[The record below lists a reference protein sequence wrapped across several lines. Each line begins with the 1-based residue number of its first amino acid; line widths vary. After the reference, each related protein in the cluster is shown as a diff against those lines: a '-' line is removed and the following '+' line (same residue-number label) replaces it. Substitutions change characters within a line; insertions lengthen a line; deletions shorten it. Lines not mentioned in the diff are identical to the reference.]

1 MSHFKSLIARWRCL
15 FKGERREED
24 TNNNPTMIYR
34 FNQAKG
40 DASLL
45 FTRTISFEIQQVSPS
60 RDGNC
65 RDPGCISIHYAP
77 HLFPKGGVCYLN
89 GGGVVV
95 TLILYIYAHVYLG
108 IERKSK
114 AVVIYGEAVPEIKSE
129 RQRKLTENEKSSR
142 STIGENKRGP
152 GAHCQLASTAPSYL

>member
-1 MSHFKSLIARWRCL
+1 M
-15 FKGERREED
+15 
-24 TNNNPTMIYR
+24 
-34 FNQAKG
+34 
-40 DASLL
+40 
-45 FTRTISFEIQQVSPS
+45 
-60 RDGNC
+60 
-65 RDPGCISIHYAP
+65 
-77 HLFPKGGVCYLN
+77 N

-129 RQRKLTENEKSSR
+129 RQRKLTENEKSFR

>member
-45 FTRTISFEIQQVSPS
+45 FTRTISFGIQQVSPPFLPLEI
-60 RDGNC
+60 GIVET
-65 RDPGCISIHYAP
+65 PGASASITLRIS
-77 HLFPKGGVCYLN
+77 F
-89 GGGVVV
+89 
-95 TLILYIYAHVYLG
+95 
-108 IERKSK
+108 RR
-114 AVVIYGEAVPEIKSE
+114 GEAFVI
-129 RQRKLTENEKSSR
+129 
-142 STIGENKRGP
+142 
-152 GAHCQLASTAPSYL
+152 